1 MACAK
6 APGTCG
12 LIAAFLLCL
21 LAGLGVLVAPEARA
35 EAGAGTASG
44 VAATTPDDARG
55 LRIGLEGAAFKDFL
69 VFMGQFSGKNP
80 VFRED
85 QLPDATVTLVSRQGV
100 SAAEL
105 AEMQSL
111 VLTVAGLSAIPRG
124 EVVYL
129 LPDSRRPVQPAGPT
143 QILALRFGQGLATGQ
158 VVQVLEGLRSDIGQ
172 VAAAGQG
179 RWVVI
184 RDRAERVLRARAV
197 LTALEAAPAGAEL
210 DLAPLGRA
218 EAALAARKLD
228 MHFRG
233 LPGPAPVVLALEWSN
248 SVLLAGSAAQL
259 GQAQRLLAQMDSG
272 GREVPALRAF
282 RLRYASAAKVA
293 GALRGLAE
301 ADKRLSGLRVRV
313 DAEAGA
319 VVVLAEPEL
328 MVRVERLVEDM
339 DQPRPRVLVEAL
351 VLELPAL
358 APGQGEVLAALPG
371 PLGGASVLSNP
382 PPGSPAGASGFAQAA
397 VGVGVGVRGQAPG
410 IVPGAAA
417 GAGNLTGQGGP
428 DALAALA
435 AQLAADP
442 EMRVLARPR
451 AAVPDGG
458 DMSLS
463 ITRPA
468 PDGAGAAQ
476 EAARQRLVFTPL
488 QDPESGQLSVRVRLE
503 EAEGPGGSEGTAR
516 LQIAEAL
523 LPEGSL
529 LLLVA
534 RGRGAGDAA
543 SGSQGSAPD
552 SGKAG
557 PKTGAGWTLLAHR
570 QEDRTGSR
578 RLCIVLAARVI
589 RGGEAAAGASRGL
602 GEKKP

>member
-12 LIAAFLLCL
+12 LIAVLLLCL
-21 LAGLGVLVAPEARA
+21 LAGLGSLAAPEARA
-35 EAGAGTASG
+35 DSGPDPAFGDSSKDAAG
-44 VAATTPDDARG
+44 G
-55 LRIGLEGAAFKDFL
+55 LRIGLEGAPFKDFL
-69 VFMGQFSGKNP
+69 LFMGQFSGKNP
-80 VFRED
+80 VFRAD

-100 SAAEL
+100 AEAEL

-111 VLTVAGLSAIPRG
+111 VLAVAGLSAIPRA

-129 LPDSRRPVQPAGPT
+129 LPDSRRPVRADGPT
-143 QILALRFGQGLATGQ
+143 QILALRLGQGLAPGQ
-158 VVQVLEGLRSDIGQ
+158 VVRVLERLRSDIGQ
-172 VAAAGQG
+172 VAAAGPG

-184 RDRAERVLRARAV
+184 RDRAERVARARAV

-210 DLAPLGRA
+210 NLAPLGRA

-248 SVLLAGSAAQL
+248 SVLLAGSAGQL
-259 GQAQRLLAQMDSG
+259 GQAQRLLAQMDAG
-272 GREVPALRAF
+272 GREAPVLRAF
-282 RLRYASAAKVA
+282 RLRYARAPQVA
-293 GALRGLAE
+293 GVLRELA
-301 ADKRLSGLRVRV
+301 ASDKRLSGLRVRV

-328 MVRVERLVEDM
+328 MVRVERLVEDL

-351 VLELPAL
+351 VLELPAQ
-358 APGQGEVLAALPG
+358 APGQGEVLAATPGLPG
-371 PLGGASVLSNP
+371 TGGGAVVLSSP
-382 PPGSPAGASGFAQAA
+382 PPGAPAGAQGFAQAA
-397 VGVGVGVRGQAPG
+397 VGVGVSLRGQAPSVIPG
-410 IVPGAAA
+410 GVPG
-417 GAGNLTGQGGP
+417 GGNLAAQSGL
-428 DALAALA
+428 DALA

-442 EMRVLARPR
+442 EVRVLARPR

-463 ITRPA
+463 ITRPGPGGPGTA
-468 PDGAGAAQ
+468 P

-488 QDPESGQLSVRVRLE
+488 QDPENGQLSVRVRLE
-503 EAEGPGGSEGTAR
+503 ESGGNAR
-516 LQIAEAL
+516 LQMAEAL

-534 RGRGAGDAA
+534 RSQGGGDAA
-543 SGSQGSAPD
+543 LDSPGAAQDSGS
-552 SGKAG
+552 SGVQ
-557 PKTGAGWTLLAHR
+557 TGAGWTLLSQR
-570 QEDRTGSR
+570 QADRPGSR

-589 RGGEAAAGASRGL
+589 RGGESAAGVSRSL